1 MIRIVEIVGVLVAAV
16 LLAALYVAKSGTAN
30 DQEKLAQLQA
40 ELARERGRISALDAE
55 ISHQEE
61 PENLRRLARAYLGFE
76 PVRPEQ
82 ELAFSELPRLS
93 AEDAS
98 EGLRDPQDAL
108 ATARVSYAQPGRQ

>member
-1 MIRIVEIVGVLVAAV
+1 MIRFVEIVGVLVAAV
-16 LLAALYVAKSGTAN
+16 LVAALYVAKSGTAS

-55 ISHQEE
+55 IAHQED

-76 PVRPEQ
+76 PVRHDQ

-93 AEDAS
+93 QGDLP
-98 EGLRDPQDAL
+98 EGLRAADPESV
-108 ATARVSYAQPGRQ
+108 TARVSYVTPGAN

>member
-1 MIRIVEIVGVLVAAV
+1 MIRIVEIVGVLVAAI
-16 LLAALYVAKSGTAN
+16 LLAALYVAKSGTAS
-30 DQEKLAQLQA
+30 DSEKLAQLQA

-55 ISHQEE
+55 IAHQEE

-93 AEDAS
+93 AQGAP
-98 EGLRDPQDAL
+98 EGLRAPQQGL
-108 ATARVSYAQPGRQ
+108 PTARVSYANPGQN